1 MTVLCCRRSLGWTL
15 RRSAYCQMLREVNKA
30 MGLEWA
36 LEKEGLDFD
45 NVWTDE
51 CTVHLESQTFLL
63 QEGWA
68 EASE

>member
-1 MTVLCCRRSLGWTL
+1 
-15 RRSAYCQMLREVNKA
+15 MLREVNKA

-45 NVWTDE
+45 DVVWTDE